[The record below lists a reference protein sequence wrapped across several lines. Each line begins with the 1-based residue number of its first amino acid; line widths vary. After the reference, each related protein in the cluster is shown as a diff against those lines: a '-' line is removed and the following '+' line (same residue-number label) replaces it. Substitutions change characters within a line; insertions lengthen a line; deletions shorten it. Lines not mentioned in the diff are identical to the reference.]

1 MTVAAAAQ
9 PAAAAPAHQ
18 TPTPAAPQGAAPD
31 AVAIAAPPVTFD
43 VLSLNTFG
51 LPKPLGKDI
60 AERHSRIG
68 RSIASYEVVGFQ
80 ETFSRDSKHLAQ
92 GAALTGL
99 SYHVHEPSN
108 RRLLTS
114 GLSTF
119 SQYEIVESGFKPFV
133 LGSHADAL
141 AEKGVS
147 FSRIRVPG
155 GGMIDVYNTHFQ
167 AAKDKADGALDK
179 LWLKSMAQLFP
190 GYDMPR
196 DDIRA
201 HDAQVLIDYVK
212 ANDAG
217 HPVII
222 LGDFNTREDQPVYR
236 QLREAL
242 GLQDAFRE
250 SHPDDP
256 GYTSDGLTNPYKD
269 NPEARKRVDYIFY
282 RPGANMDLQVLSSK
296 LAFDQ
301 AVDGMFVSDHYGVE
315 TRFQLTPKAP
325 AQP

>member
-1 MTVAAAAQ
+1 M
-9 PAAAAPAHQ
+9 
-18 TPTPAAPQGAAPD
+18 
-31 AVAIAAPPVTFD
+31 AIAAPPVTFD

-133 LGSHADAL
+133 FGSHADAL

-282 RPGANMDLQVLSSK
+282 RPGQNMDLQVLSAK

-315 TRFQLTPKAP
+315 TRFQLTPKQP